1 MTTLMADKP
10 TVAPYR
16 PVRFPERRPLVERRA
31 DGTLILR
38 SASATPAIAETSFA
52 DFIPGWAERRGDNLA
67 FCERDEN
74 GAWRSISWRE
84 LWRQV
89 QAVAAA
95 LLEMGLGRERPL
107 ALLSGNSIE
116 QAVILLAAEYVG
128 IPGAP
133 VSPAYSTLS
142 KDFARLKGVLE
153 MVPPA
158 AVFVQDATQFAR
170 ALHALAASGHAAA
183 PVIAVRNAGETQHA
197 WATLLATEMTPARA
211 AAVAEAHAAIREEHT
226 ARVLFTSG
234 STGTPKGVP
243 LTYGNF
249 KAVASYY
256 ADNLGWLLERPPV
269 FLDWLPWHHG
279 LGGVLNLGRTL
290 QFGATHYIDD
300 GRPLPGLIERTV
312 RNLREVSPTVFT
324 SVPSAWAVL
333 AGELERDPVLARSL
347 FADVQYFGYGGAS
360 LPADVWHR
368 IQQVAADTIGERIVF
383 STGLA
388 CTETCGMGTYCG
400 WPSKEL
406 GNIGG
411 PVPGSE
417 VKLVPLEGGDGRYEI
432 RMRGANVFGGY
443 IDNPALT
450 AAAFDEEGYFRL
462 GDAVR
467 LVNPADPGEG
477 LLFAG
482 RVVEDFKL
490 MNGTWVR
497 TGAVRLALLDLCAP
511 LVSDAV
517 ICGHDRDYLAALAWP
532 NVAACRRLAPELADL
547 DAAAL
552 AGHPIVVA
560 ALRERLA
567 TQKGGGASLTVERL
581 MLMAEPPSIDANEIA
596 EKGYVNQAVTRARRA
611 HLIDPLYHA
620 EPAVHIACAQ

>member
-1 MTTLMADKP
+1 MTTLMASES

-16 PVRFPERRPLVERRA
+16 PVRFPERRPIVERRA
-31 DGTLILR
+31 DGTLTL
-38 SASATPAIAETSFA
+38 SSSSPPPDIAQNSFA
-52 DFIPGWAERRGDNLA
+52 DFIPEWAERQGDSPA
-67 FCERDEN
+67 FRERDQN

-84 LWRQV
+84 LWQQV
-89 QAVAAA
+89 QTVAAH
-95 LLEMGLGRERPL
+95 LLEMGLGQQRPL
-107 ALLSGNSIE
+107 VLLSGNSIE
-116 QAVILLAAEYVG
+116 QAVVLLAAEYVG
-128 IPGAP
+128 IPAAP

-142 KDFARLKGVLE
+142 KSFARLKGVLE
-153 MVPPA
+153 LVPPA
-158 AVFVQDATQFAR
+158 AVFVQDATQLER
-170 ALHALAASGHAAA
+170 ALTIAELATA
-183 PVIAVRNAGETQHA
+183 PVIAVRNVQPAQHA
-197 WATLLATEMTPARA
+197 WADLIAADLTPARVATVA
-211 AAVAEAHAAIREEHT
+211 AAHATIRKDHT
-226 ARVLFTSG
+226 ARILFTSG

-243 LTYGNF
+243 LSYGNF
-249 KAVASYY
+249 KAVAAYY
-256 ADNLGWLLERPPV
+256 ADNLGWMRETQPV

-279 LGGVLNLGRTL
+279 LGGVLNIGRSI
-290 QFGATHYIDD
+290 QFGATHHIDD
-300 GRPLPGLIERTV
+300 GRPLPGMIERTV

-333 AGELERDPVLARSL
+333 AQELERDPVLARSL

-360 LPADVWHR
+360 LPTDVWHR
-368 IQQVAADTIGERIVF
+368 IQRVAVDTIGQRIVF

-388 CTETCGMGTYCG
+388 CTETSGMGTYCG
-400 WPSKEL
+400 WPSNDL

-443 IDNPALT
+443 IGNSTLT
-450 AAAFDEEGYFRL
+450 AAAFDDEGYFRL

-467 LVNPADPGEG
+467 LANPDDPAQG

-497 TGAVRLALLDLCAP
+497 TGAVRLGLLDQCAP
-511 LVSDAV
+511 LISDAV
-517 ICGHDRDYLAALAWP
+517 ICGHDHDYLAALAWP
-532 NVAACRRLAPELADL
+532 NVAACRRLAPELAEL

-560 ALRERLA
+560 ALCERLA
-567 TQKGGGASLTVERL
+567 AHLGGGASRTIERL

-611 HLIDPLYHA
+611 HLIEQLYHS
-620 EPAVHIACAQ
+620 EPAAHIARAR

>member
-1 MTTLMADKP
+1 MTTLMASES

-31 DGTLILR
+31 DGTLLL
-38 SASATPAIAETSFA
+38 SSSSPPPDIAQRSFA
-52 DFIPGWAERRGDNLA
+52 DFIPEWAERRGDSPV
-67 FCERDEN
+67 FRERDES

-84 LWRQV
+84 LWRQL
-89 QAVAAA
+89 QTVAAG
-95 LLEMGLGRERPL
+95 LLEMGLGQQRPL
-107 ALLSGNSIE
+107 VLLSGNSIE
-116 QAVILLAAEYVG
+116 QAVLLLAAEYVG
-128 IPGAP
+128 IPAAP

-142 KDFARLKGVLE
+142 NNFARLKGVLE
-153 MVPPA
+153 LVPPA
-158 AVFVQDATQFAR
+158 AVFVQDATQFQR
-170 ALHALAASGHAAA
+170 ALAIAELAATPA
-183 PVIAVRNAGETQHA
+183 IAVRNAQRSQHA
-197 WATLLATEMTPARA
+197 WADLVAGDLTPARVG
-211 AAVAEAHAAIREEHT
+211 AVAAAHAAIRKDDT
-226 ARVLFTSG
+226 TRILFTSG

-243 LTYGNF
+243 LAYSNF
-249 KAVASYY
+249 KAVSAYY
-256 ADNLGWLLERPPV
+256 ADNLGWLRESQPV

-279 LGGVLNLGRTL
+279 LGGVLNIGRSI

-312 RNLREVSPTVFT
+312 RNLREVSPTIFT

-347 FADVQYFGYGGAS
+347 FANVEYFGYGGAS
-360 LPADVWHR
+360 LPTDVWHR
-368 IQQVAADTIGERIVF
+368 IQRVAVDTIGQRIVF

-388 CTETCGMGTYCG
+388 CTETSGMGTYCG
-400 WPSKEL
+400 WAASDL

-417 VKLVPLEGGDGRYEI
+417 VKLLPLEGSDGRYEI
-432 RMRGANVFGGY
+432 RMRGANVFAGY
-443 IDNPALT
+443 IGNPALT
-450 AAAFDEEGYFRL
+450 AAAFDDEGYFRL

-467 LVNPADPGEG
+467 LANPEDPGEG

-497 TGAVRLALLDLCAP
+497 TGAVRLGLLDLCAP
-511 LVSDAV
+511 LISDAV
-517 ICGHDRDYLAALAWP
+517 ICGHDRDFLAALAWP
-532 NVAACRRLAPELADL
+532 NVVACRRLAPELAEL

-552 AGHPIVVA
+552 VEHPVVVA

-567 TQKGGGASLTVERL
+567 GHQGGGASRTIERL

-611 HLIDPLYHA
+611 HLIEQLYHT
-620 EPAVHIACAQ
+620 EPAALIACAR